1 MPNLYFHP
9 VPSYGLPLGTLI
21 PKDVEGLIVAEKSI
35 SVSNIINGTTRLQ
48 PMVMQIGQA
57 AGALAALAVKENKN
71 ISEVSVREVQNVIL
85 DAKGYLLPYLD
96 VAMDHPMFKSLQRV
110 GSTGILKGIGK
121 SVDWANQT
129 WFRADTLLL
138 ANELEGLRDVYP
150 FVDKQN
156 FEGNNTISIQ
166 KAVEMIEGIAEK
178 ESIELKKGRIEE
190 IWSEFGL
197 KDLDM
202 NRNILR
208 GEMAILIDQI
218 LDPFNNKKIDI
229 TGQYIQ

>member
-71 ISEVSVREVQNVIL
+71 ISEVSVREVQNAIL

-150 FVDKQN
+150 LVDKQV
-156 FEGNNTISIQ
+156 FEGSNTISIQ
-166 KAVEMIEGIAEK
+166 KAVEMIERIAEK
-178 ESIELKKGRIEE
+178 ESIELKKGRVEE
-190 IWSEFGL
+190 IWNEFGL

-208 GEMAILIDQI
+208 SEMAVLIDQI

>member
-1 MPNLYFHP
+1 
-9 VPSYGLPLGTLI
+9 
-21 PKDVEGLIVAEKSI
+21 
-35 SVSNIINGTTRLQ
+35 
-48 PMVMQIGQA
+48 MVMQIGQA

-71 ISEVSVREVQNVIL
+71 ISAVSVREVQNAIL

-150 FVDKQN
+150 LVDKQV
-156 FEGNNTISIQ
+156 FEGSNTISIQ
-166 KAVEMIEGIAEK
+166 KAVEMIEKIAEK
-178 ESIELKKGRIEE
+178 ESIELKKGRVEE
-190 IWSEFGL
+190 IWNEFGL

-208 GEMAILIDQI
+208 SEMAVLIDQI